1 MKKIGLISL
10 AALSIVSLAA
20 CASTESAYGPTNQN
34 GIGFRSIQLEPD
46 RFRVSFTGRSFEEAQ
61 NYTLLRAA
69 ELTDAEGY
77 SHFKIIDGSTISNGP
92 RSPTS
97 IGVGVG
103 RGFGRTRGGFGVG
116 VGDIG
121 RVIEGDKVRETIEVK
136 LLRSGIPNDPNVYHA
151 ESIIK
156 SIQPSLYPPLPPSQQ
171 PVQTP

>member
-1 MKKIGLISL
+1 MKHLLITSF
-10 AALSIVSLAA
+10 AALSLAA
-20 CASTESAYGPTNQN
+20 CASTQSAYGPTNEN
-34 GIGFRSIQLEPD
+34 GIGFKNIQLEPD
-46 RFRVSFTGRSFEEAQ
+46 RFRVSFTGRNVDEARD
-61 NYTLLRAA
+61 YSLLRAA
-69 ELTDAEGY
+69 ELTDAEGF
-77 SHFKIIDGSTISNGP
+77 SHFKIVNGGTESNGP

-103 RGFGRTRGGFGVG
+103 RGFGRTRGGFGIG